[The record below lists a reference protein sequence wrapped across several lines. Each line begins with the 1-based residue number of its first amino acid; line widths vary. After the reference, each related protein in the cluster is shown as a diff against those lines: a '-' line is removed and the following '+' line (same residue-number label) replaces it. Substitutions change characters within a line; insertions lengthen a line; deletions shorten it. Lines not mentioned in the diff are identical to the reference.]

1 MKQGIAALVVG
12 YVLSQFYRAFLAV
25 LAPVLQSDLGA
36 SPAQLADASGLWF
49 LVFAA
54 MQIPVGIALDRIGP
68 RRTVASILG
77 LAGAGGTA
85 LFAMAQGPGAIVAA
99 MALIGVGCSPVL
111 MSSFYIFARTYS
123 PAVFGTLAGL
133 LIGVGNLGNLGA
145 ALPLSLA
152 VEAFGWRQ
160 TVAALAVVTLVVAL
174 AMWRFIQD
182 PPMVAAAEGQG
193 GMGQVLRNPSI
204 WAIFIL
210 MAAGY
215 APSAAI
221 RGLWVGPYFSDAMA
235 ASAAQIGTVT
245 LIMGFAMVAGNFA
258 YGPMDRLFGS
268 RKWPNLIGN
277 LCGAAALALLW
288 LAPAPGW
295 WAAVALIAAVGFFG
309 MSFPLMMAHGR
320 AFFPPHLVGRG
331 VTILNLFGIGGV
343 GLMQVASGRVFTAAS
358 VGAEPVV
365 AYGALFGFFAVVI
378 AIGCAAYAFSRDR
391 TD

>member
-1 MKQGIAALVVG
+1 MRLGIAALVLG

-25 LAPVLQSDLGA
+25 LAPVLQTDLGA
-36 SPAQLADASGLWF
+36 TPAQLADASGLWF

-68 RRTVASILG
+68 RRTVAVTLG
-77 LAGAGGTA
+77 VAGAGGVA
-85 LFAMAQGPGAIVAA
+85 LFAAAQGPGAIILA

-152 VEAFGWRQ
+152 VEVFGWRG
-160 TVAALAVVTLVVAL
+160 TVGALAVVTLIVAG

-182 PPMVAAAEGQG
+182 PPQAPVAAGQG
-193 GMGQVLRNPSI
+193 GIAQVLRIPSV
-204 WAIFIL
+204 WAIFL
-210 MAAGY
+210 LLAVGY

-221 RGLWVGPYFSDAMA
+221 RGLWVGPYFSDVMA

-245 LIMGFAMVAGNFA
+245 LIMGLAMVAGNFA

-268 RKWPNLIGN
+268 RKWPNLVGN
-277 LCGAAALALLW
+277 LAGAAVLLALW
-288 LAPAPGW
+288 WTPAPGW
-295 WAAVALIAAVGFFG
+295 WAAVGLIAAVGFFG
-309 MSFPLMMAHGR
+309 MSFPLLMAHGR

-331 VTILNLFGIGGV
+331 VTVLNLFGIGGV
-343 GLMQVASGRVFTAAS
+343 GVMQVLSGRVFTTAA
-358 VGAEPVV
+358 GQAAPTA
-365 AYGALFGFFAVVI
+365 AYGTLFGFFALI
-378 AIGCAAYAFSRDR
+378 MLAGCVAYAFSRDR